1 VTPNSWRCGGSG
13 GFYHWRQISLSNSKA
28 HYNQHQLLGEW
39 AGLEDRGVLLEP
51 FEHRCGIYDQRRGID
66 LLIRQWGDWV
76 SSQIFELS
84 SGAFAYKLHAFIRSD
99 GARKAIIMDWQLELP
114 WPDRVEWLEDPKEG
128 QKNSAVYTFPGKDWL
143 DYPRKEVIIGLK
155 EELRTP
161 MSVKVCC

>member
-1 VTPNSWRCGGSG
+1 
-13 GFYHWRQISLSNSKA
+13 LSNSKA